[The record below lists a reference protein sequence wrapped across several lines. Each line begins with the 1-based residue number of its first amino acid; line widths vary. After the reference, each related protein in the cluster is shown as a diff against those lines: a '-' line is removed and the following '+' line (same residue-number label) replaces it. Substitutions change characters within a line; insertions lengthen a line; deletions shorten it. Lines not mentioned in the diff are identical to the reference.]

1 LLAPQR
7 GLIANPLKAVYVR
20 VHDHV
25 HVNVHEIPRIWGVT
39 AQAPNNAPH
48 DTRGSFVY
56 VDVDVLVIVDV
67 DGFSNQ

>member
-1 LLAPQR
+1 MWLLTPQS
-7 GLIANPLKAVYVR
+7 GLNSLKAVYVR

-25 HVNVHEIPRIWGVT
+25 HVNAHEITRIWGVT

-48 DTRGSFVY
+48 DASGSFVY
-56 VDVDVLVIVDV
+56 VVDVLMLVDV